1 MFSTGGNTLINVGPT
16 AYGKIVPIY
25 EERLRQM
32 GSWLKVNGE
41 AIYKSIPWK
50 YQNDTINSN
59 VWYTSSKDG
68 QSIYA
73 SLLVWPNNTTEITLG
88 APVSSSSTT
97 VTLLGSSAGP
107 LSWRSAGASGGI
119 IIDVSNVK
127 IYSLASDWA
136 WVFKLQ
142 NITPKQTSNLLK
154 KYKRW

>member
-1 MFSTGGNTLINVGPT
+1 VLINIGPT
-16 AYGKIVPIY
+16 SYGKIIPVF

-41 AIYKSIPWK
+41 AIYGSVPWK

-59 VWYTSSKDG
+59 VWYTQSKDN
-68 QSIYA
+68 QSVYA

-88 APVSSSSTT
+88 ATVSSSSTT
-97 VTLLGSSAGP
+97 VNLLGSSAGP
-107 LSWRSAGASGGI
+107 LKWRSAGESGGI
-119 IIDVSNVK
+119 IIDVSSVK

-142 NITPKQTSNLLK
+142 NVTPKP
-154 KYKRW
+154 KYPQE